1 MQTYSH
7 FLITAIGQTQLK
19 RRGLAVSTTAILVG
33 SVLPDI
39 PFAILTAVF
48 MAYYT
53 WFAPL
58 PVTNQS
64 VMEYL
69 HFDLYFND
77 PLWIASHNFF
87 HAPLIL
93 LALGILGWSVMR
105 QQQQWGVLLFW
116 FAVGAGLHSV
126 IDIFTHHND
135 GPLLLFPLNWQ
146 LRFLSPVSY
155 WHPDHYGLIFA
166 PLEHLLDVVLA
177 TYLVVFWL
185 RRRRMRLV

>member
-1 MQTYSH
+1 
-7 FLITAIGQTQLK
+7 
-19 RRGLAVSTTAILVG
+19 
-33 SVLPDI
+33 
-39 PFAILTAVF
+39 

>member
-7 FLITAIGQTQLK
+7 FLMTAVGQKRLK
-19 RRGLAVSTTAILVG
+19 QRGVSVASGAVLLG

-39 PFAILTAVF
+39 PFAVLTGLFWV
-48 MAYYT
+48 YYS

-58 PVTNQS
+58 PVAHQT

-77 PLWIASHNFF
+77 PLWIAGHNLF

-93 LALGILGWSVMR
+93 LALAAGGRWGMR
-105 QQQQWGVLLFW
+105 RQWRWGTLLFW
-116 FAVGAGLHSV
+116 FAVGAGFHSA

-135 GPLLLFPLNWQ
+135 GPLLLFPFNWQ
-146 LRFLSPVSY
+146 WRFNSPVSY
-155 WHPDHYGLIFA
+155 WHPEHYGNIFL
-166 PLEHLLDVVLA
+166 PLEHLLDVALLA
-177 TYLVVFWL
+177 ALAIPWVQ
-185 RRRRMRLV
+185 RRRQSRG